1 MPRRKYKKVTRDVS
15 DAKYKDPVVGA
26 TIHCILKKGKKS
38 LAERLMYQAL
48 DIVGEQTGKDP
59 LEVYQAA
66 VKNVSPSVQVKSRRV
81 GGATYQVP
89 LEIAADRRQALAINW
104 LLDYSRARSGASF
117 PARFAEE
124 IIEASE
130 NRGGAIKKKID
141 THKMAEANK
150 AFSHYRF

>member
-1 MPRRKYKKVTRDVS
+1 MPRRKYKKVKRNIADP
-15 DAKYKDPVVGA
+15 KYGDPVIGS
-26 TIHCILKKGKKS
+26 TIHCILKRGKKS
-38 LAERLMYQAL
+38 LAERLMYQTL
-48 DIVGEQTGKDP
+48 DIVGEKTGKDS
-59 LEVYQAA
+59 LEVYQQAI
-66 VKNVSPSVQVKSRRV
+66 KNVSPSVQVKSRRV

-89 LEIAADRRQALAINW
+89 LEISGDRRQALGITW
-104 LLDYSRARSGASF
+104 LLDFARARTGASF
-117 PARFAEE
+117 PERFAEE